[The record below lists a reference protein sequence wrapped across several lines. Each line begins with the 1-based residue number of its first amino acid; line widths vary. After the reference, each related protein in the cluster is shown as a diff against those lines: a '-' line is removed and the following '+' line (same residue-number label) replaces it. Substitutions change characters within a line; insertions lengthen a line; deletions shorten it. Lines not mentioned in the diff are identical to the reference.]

1 MQKDHAVACVLWNP
15 ELSSPFRFLEIYD
28 SRRLPL
34 PVLYNNGQGKNF
46 GLNEWAENRCVP
58 PSRFQHL
65 KSNCN
70 LTARTPIEL
79 SLQHLGLSLSDSYWF
94 CPEDQTLSW
103 FQANFFTN
111 DFEPLHSS
119 QQSPHA
125 FGVPFSPCA
134 TTNGDL
140 GKFWQIRDGKRL
152 LYKESTHPFFQQA
165 YNEDFASVLLDKLNL
180 PHVQYSIQD
189 FGGIPYSVC
198 AAFTDE
204 NTEYVPAWH
213 VLSAVKKHGTES
225 QYVYFIACT
234 KDVFPQFEPKALNTM
249 LAFDFLIGNTD
260 RHYGNFGFL
269 RDVET
274 LEWKGMAPLF
284 DHGNSLWY
292 DRLSSRINRNELTCK
307 PFFRTFEEQN
317 YALRAFSPSFSQLS
331 HDFVQQAAQEIFSLN
346 TLFDDARIKDLT
358 DAVLHRNIQ
367 LQLLP
372 NTDSYEQFK
381 KTAQDSIRIYRRRK
395 EGKHY

>member
-1 MQKDHAVACVLWNP
+1 MSNSRNSSPTNQATRYILMQKDHAVACVLWNP
-15 ELSSPFRFLEIYD
+15 ELSTSFRFLEIYD
-28 SRRLPL
+28 SYRLPL
-34 PVLYNNGQGKNF
+34 PILYNNGQGKNF
-46 GLNEWAENRCVP
+46 GLNEWAESRCIP
-58 PSRFQHL
+58 PSRFQRL
-65 KSNCN
+65 KSSCN

-94 CPEDQTLSW
+94 SPENLGISW
-103 FQANFFTN
+103 SKINFFAN
-111 DFEPLHSS
+111 DFVSLHSS
-119 QQSPHA
+119 QQRPHA
-125 FGVPFSPCA
+125 FGVLFSPCA

-140 GKFWQIRDGKRL
+140 GKFWQMQNGKRL
-152 LYKESTHPFFQQA
+152 LYKESTPSFFQQA
-165 YNEDFASVLLDKLNL
+165 CNEAFASALLDKLNL
-180 PHVQYSIQD
+180 PHVQYSVHD
-189 FGGIPYSVC
+189 VGGIPYSVC
-198 AAFTDE
+198 AAFTNE

-225 QYVYFIACT
+225 QYAYFIACA
-234 KDVFPQFEPKALNTM
+234 KEVFPQFEPKALNTM
-249 LAFDFLIGNTD
+249 LAFDYLICNTD

-274 LEWKGMAPLF
+274 LKWKGMAPLF

-292 DRLSSRINRNELTCK
+292 DKLTPRINRDDLTCR

-317 YALRAFSPSFSQLS
+317 YALRAFLPSFSQLS

-367 LQLLP
+367 LQLL
-372 NTDSYEQFK
+372 SLC
-381 KTAQDSIRIYRRRK
+381 AHI
-395 EGKHY
+395 